1 MTEKHLC
8 VWPAVQHVSQRLH
21 NSAQCSF
28 VSTFNVI
35 CVALLV
41 MPVACDAVD
50 LSPFPFPTP
59 RITDENSVLPKLTS
73 VIWESIALKKKRK
86 KSSQN
91 SQKASE
97 EAFLKEKLNN
107 LEIFISY
114 FVYGSYFL

>member
-73 VIWESIALKKKRK
+73 VIWESIALKKKERK
-86 KSSQN
+86 VVKTAR
-91 SQKASE
+91 KH
-97 EAFLKEKLNN
+97 LKKH
-107 LEIFISY
+107 F
-114 FVYGSYFL
+114 